1 MPNIKSA
8 MKRVKVN
15 EKKNAIN
22 RSGKSEVKT
31 ALKNFNALLEAG
43 DVAACEVAFKNVC
56 SILDK
61 AVVKGLMHKNTA
73 ANKKS
78 GFAVRLNALKN
89 A

>member
-8 MKRVKVN
+8 MKRVKVT
-15 EKKNAIN
+15 EKKNLIN

-43 DVAACEVAFKNVC
+43 DVAACEAAFKNVC
-56 SILDK
+56 SVLDK
-61 AVVKGLMHKNTA
+61 AVVKGLIHKNA
-73 ANKKS
+73 ASNKKS

>member
-15 EKKNAIN
+15 VKKNAIN

-31 ALKNFNALLEAG
+31 TLKNFNTLLEAG
-43 DVAACEVAFKNVC
+43 DVAACEAAFKNVC
-56 SILDK
+56 SVLDK
-61 AVVKGLMHKNTA
+61 AVVKGLLHKNTA

>member
-15 EKKNAIN
+15 KKKNLIN
-22 RSGKSEVKT
+22 RSGKSELKT
-31 ALKNFNALLEAG
+31 TLKNFNALLEAG
-43 DVAACEVAFKNVC
+43 DVAACESAFKSVC
-56 SILDK
+56 SALDK
-61 AVVKGLMHKNTA
+61 AVVKGLIHKNTA